1 MRWSKNKSWNDN
13 DLKLIE
19 IWKKHLDKMEQI
31 SVILLDPSK
40 AFNTISL
47 GTLSKLEACGFPTFS
62 LKIIQNYL
70 LNRSQRT
77 RINFLYRKWT
87 KVLVGFGDFPFIH

>member
-13 DLKLIE
+13 DLKL
-19 IWKKHLDKMEQI
+19 EQI

-62 LKIIQNYL
+62 LKIMQNYL

-87 KVLVGFGDFPFIH
+87 KILVGFGDFPFIH